1 MEIKVV
7 NNVPGIKVTVN
18 KSEDGSFAVLLCGE
32 YQDTLGNVRCGSVV
46 KIGNREFIVLEHSN
60 ETTAVI
66 TKSFA
71 DSMEFG
77 DNGDY
82 RTSKVRKYC
91 NGKFYDELTK
101 AVGKENI
108 VEHTVKLD
116 ADDGTGKGVKCKDNV
131 SILTNDLYRRYRDY
145 LTPYG
150 NWWWTATRVN
160 ATDSDY
166 ARSVCCVDSGGVLSW
181 DGCGCCGG
189 VRPFCVLNSSILV
202 SCDKK

>member
-18 KSEDGSFAVLLCGE
+18 KSEDGSFAVLLAE
-32 YQDTLGNVRCGSVV
+32 EQKHTLGDAQCGSVV
-46 KIGNREFIVLEHSN
+46 KIGNREFIVLEHSK

-77 DNGDY
+77 TDGDY

-91 NGKFYDELTK
+91 NGKFYEELAK

-108 VEHTVKLD
+108 IEHTVRLD
-116 ADDGTGKGVKCKDNV
+116 ADDGTGKGVQCKDNV

-145 LTPYG
+145 LPAYG

-166 ARSVCCVDSGGVLSW
+166 ARYVCCVGSYGVLSW
-181 DGCGCCGG
+181 GGCGCCDG
-189 VRPFCVLNSSILV
+189 VRPFCILNSSILL
-202 SCDKK
+202 S